1 MTTTY
6 DYPAIGCYVD
16 CSAFSADDCN
26 RRTIEFAEEYGFEAK
41 LSGCI
46 DGLRGVFIELTIDQV
61 ESGSHQGQCD
71 DDIAELLK
79 APAIAEQLD
88 KIGPDALRL
97 AMKEVGA
104 WDADELA
111 NDDDNRS
118 RALWQAC
125 CNAKEDMRDSE
136 ALSAMADNAVMFL
149 NDKETRDGFYW
160 EFDDNS
166 LYLRN
171 D

>member
-1 MTTTY
+1 MTTHY
-6 DYPAIGCYVD
+6 DFPVIGCYVD
-16 CSAFSADDCN
+16 CSAHSADDCN
-26 RRTIEFAEEYGFEAK
+26 RRTIRFASDYGFEAK

-46 DGLRGVFIELTIDQV
+46 DGLRGVYIELTIDQA
-61 ESGSHQGQCD
+61 ENGSHQGSCD

-79 APAIAEQLD
+79 EPAIAEQLD
-88 KIGPDALRL
+88 EIGADKLRL
-97 AMKEVGA
+97 AMKEAGA

-111 NDDDNRS
+111 NDDDNRA

-125 CNAKEDMRDSE
+125 CNAKEDMRDGE
-136 ALSAMADNAVMFL
+136 ALSEIGDQAVDYL
-149 NDKETRDGFYW
+149 NTLETREGYYW

-171 D
+171 E